1 MVRIS
6 GIFLLAISLP
16 GSLCHAQILE
26 QGNVTDFISRMEMAH
41 GFDRNGLRELFS
53 NIKISKAVLE
63 AISRPAEKLPWYKYR
78 LIFLQP
84 DRIEQ
89 GVSFWQRYDQQIRDA
104 EDRFGVP
111 PEIIIAIIG
120 VETQYGRNTGKYR
133 VIDSLATLGFN
144 YPERG
149 GFFQSELEQYL
160 LLTREQ
166 ELDPLSITGSYAG
179 AMGIPQFISSSYRN
193 YAVDFDHDG
202 HTDIWKNPVDAIG
215 SVGNYFQQ
223 HGWRAGELI
232 AIQAMVT
239 GDRYKELITE
249 DLEPN
254 IDRKILKRYAI
265 NCREELSP
273 DSMVKLIEL
282 ETGNGYEFWLGMH
295 NFYVITRYNH
305 SSQYAMA
312 VFQLA
317 ERIRESYA
325 KQKMLMWN
333 R

>member
-1 MVRIS
+1 
-6 GIFLLAISLP
+6 
-16 GSLCHAQILE
+16 
-26 QGNVTDFISRMEMAH
+26 
-41 GFDRNGLRELFS
+41 
-53 NIKISKAVLE
+53 
-63 AISRPAEKLPWYKYR
+63 
-78 LIFLQP
+78 
-84 DRIEQ
+84 
-89 GVSFWQRYDQQIRDA
+89 
-104 EDRFGVP
+104 
-111 PEIIIAIIG
+111 
-120 VETQYGRNTGKYR
+120 
-133 VIDSLATLGFN
+133 
-144 YPERG
+144 
-149 GFFQSELEQYL
+149 
-160 LLTREQ
+160 
-166 ELDPLSITGSYAG
+166 
-179 AMGIPQFISSSYRN
+179 MGIPQFISSSYRN

-325 KQKMLMWN
+325 KQKKMQL
-333 R
+333 